1 MDTATNKSEDK
12 YFPLVIFLDQSF
24 NGIKDDHPG
33 CRVCHT
39 SCLPHVIL
47 ECLLI
52 SVGLRLNKQMPLT
65 SSCGFIYDPFC
76 VNIVKSVSKK
86 F

>member
-1 MDTATNKSEDK
+1 MDTATKKSEDK
-12 YFPLVIFLDQSF
+12 YFPLVIFLNQSF
-24 NGIKDDHPG
+24 NGIPDDHPG

-39 SCLPHVIL
+39 TLCPSIYNNVML

-65 SSCGFIYDPFC
+65 SSCGSI
-76 VNIVKSVSKK
+76 
-86 F
+86 